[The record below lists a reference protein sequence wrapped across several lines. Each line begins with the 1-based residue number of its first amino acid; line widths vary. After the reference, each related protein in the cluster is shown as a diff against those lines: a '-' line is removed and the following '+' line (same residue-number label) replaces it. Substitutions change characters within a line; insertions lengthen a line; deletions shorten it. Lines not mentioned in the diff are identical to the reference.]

1 MKDSPQHL
9 LCIDEGTM
17 ATHNTNDMNIKIILA
32 LTLVHFTGDFFNSFI
47 TPLLPTFAAE
57 FSLSMLQIGLI
68 SGLGRFLAFIVQPTV
83 GYLADRY
90 RTRLFSLGGPTL
102 AMVFVCLACI
112 APSYTVL
119 LVFVALASS
128 GSAMFH
134 PAIAGMVHT
143 YGGKRLGFSLSIFNM
158 GGTLGFGLGPLF
170 ITWFVASYGLHMTP
184 VMLIPGL
191 LLMAVLFKIVP
202 LPEGE
207 RLKDRTFLGSLNEAF
222 GGVWKLIAV
231 IWLIMVLRAFCAH
244 AFRTFLPVLYAN
256 EGFSLMS
263 IGFLVSLFTIAGT
276 VSGLLAG
283 YVSYKTGYKKIFYL
297 SFILST
303 PAFLALLF
311 VTGKWVY
318 PVIFVA
324 GFSIMATLPLGVAL
338 AQELAPKGRSMVSS
352 IMMGFAFGLGGIL
365 SPVVGGLADIFSIRS
380 VLTVVAFVPL
390 LTTGLIHFL
399 PEGKVA
405 PRK

>member
-1 MKDSPQHL
+1 
-9 LCIDEGTM
+9 
-17 ATHNTNDMNIKIILA
+17 MNVKLMLA

-47 TPLLPTFAAE
+47 TPLLPVFATK

-83 GYLADRY
+83 GYLSDRY
-90 RTRLFSLGGPTL
+90 RTRFFSLGGPML
-102 AMVFVCLACI
+102 AMIFVSLACV
-112 APSYTVL
+112 APSYAIL
-119 LVFVALASS
+119 LSFVALASS

-134 PAIAGMVHT
+134 PAVTGMVHT
-143 YGGKRLGFSLSIFNM
+143 YAGKRLGFSLSIFNM

-170 ITWFVASYGLHMTP
+170 ITWLVATYGLHMTP
-184 VMLIPGL
+184 ITLIPGL
-191 LLMAVLFKIVP
+191 LLMAFLFKIVP

-207 RLKDRTFLGSLNEAF
+207 GLKNRTFIGSLNEAF
-222 GGVWKLIAV
+222 GGVWKMIAI
-231 IWLIMVLRAFCAH
+231 IWLIMVLRAFSAH
-244 AFRTFLPVLYAN
+244 AFRTFLPVLFAK

-276 VSGLLAG
+276 VSGLLSG

-297 SFILST
+297 SYLLST
-303 PAFLALLF
+303 PAFLILLF
-311 VTGKWVY
+311 APGKWVY
-318 PVIFVA
+318 PAIFLA

-365 SPVVGGLADIFSIRS
+365 SPLVGGLADIYSIRS
-380 VLTVVAFVPL
+380 VLTVVALVPL
-390 LTTGLIHFL
+390 MTTGLVYFL
-399 PEGKVA
+399 PGGKVSGRA
-405 PRK
+405 